1 MKHGVFRFFGLFLAV
16 LLTFPLLAVPA
27 APAAFAAEKAVYLK
41 KGGAGE
47 KNGSSPDNAFS
58 TLTEAYAALG
68 NAGGRIVICGE
79 FTINGHFT
87 EPVHEGVV
95 TVTQNYNDVDYRNIG
110 SVNNGDVGRR
120 WILNGPTVFTDITFT
135 TGAAENVN
143 SYILFV
149 AQNNPITFAEGVSC
163 EGFQNTIISKSVA
176 VLGGRQS
183 GVTPA
188 ADRGNDSHITIKS
201 GTFIVVGLNR
211 QITSTHS
218 GVAHIEIDGGNIA
231 RFYGGNVNNGT
242 GGGLELTVNGGRFT
256 GAVDC
261 ADKISGA
268 VSVTVNGGDF
278 TQCPSITG
286 NANGVLTVA
295 DGVKDA
301 VNAIASGFAEIHT
314 SSGVVHNLVAEEA
327 FGAATFTDSHGNS
340 IPYRYYF
347 PEGYDKNADT
357 LYPVFFYFHGN
368 GSRGSDNKKQLSATT
383 HLIVTKVLNYSEKAI
398 IVAPQCP
405 ASPEEWTDHTCYP
418 GHEDYDPEST
428 PLKTYMTAALEL
440 YNFFLANEKIDPAR
454 IYIAGAS
461 NGAGACWNTIVHSP
475 KTVAAAAIFAG
486 TGQVGGAEKIAE
498 YYLNTPIWTFHGD
511 ADTTLD
517 VNGTRGIVNA
527 VLALGGTKMTYT
539 EMPGYGHNIWVDAAN
554 TAGLL
559 DWMFSQ
565 RRTDSVGVFRLGD
578 EFAETQEDLA
588 SMRVNPDRPIL
599 LSASL
604 SLLDEIGL
612 NYYLYLPETLLAD
625 SGAYLLFDGPNG
637 EKQVPLT
644 DGIVK
649 TDGSRRYSYF
659 LYAKQLQEE
668 VTVRLFTGDG
678 EQADL
683 YLNDAAGT
691 KVGSEGYFYSVA
703 DYLDSIAVSDE
714 SSEMKALAAALE
726 DYGLAVKRL
735 FAAPGET
742 VPSVQTDLSAITA
755 ESTSTYRLISSGT
768 PEDGFTLSGATLL
781 LESTTT
787 LRVYYSSA
795 GPVSVTLN
803 GAPAEPQAKGNA
815 RYINVAGLKPTD
827 FATAHTIRFGDYEIA
842 CSALTYAYSVLS
854 YYPESDTSEQ
864 AATLRDVA
872 RTLVR
877 YHQTAVAYFQTVGN

>member
-1 MKHGVFRFFGLFLAV
+1 MKHSAFHFLGLFLAA
-16 LLTFPLLAVPA
+16 LLTCSLLAVPA
-27 APAAFAAEKAVYLK
+27 APAVSAAEKVVYLK
-41 KGGAGE
+41 KGGAGN

-58 TLTEAYAALG
+58 TLTNAYAALG

-79 FTINGHFT
+79 FTINASFT

-110 SVNNGDVGRR
+110 SVNNGDVGKR

-135 TGAAENVN
+135 ISAAASAN
-143 SYILFV
+143 SYIFFI

-163 EGFQNTIISKSVA
+163 EGFQNTIIARSVA
-176 VLGGRQS
+176 VLGGRQKD
-183 GVTPA
+183 VTPA
-188 ADRGNDSHITIKS
+188 VDRGNDSHITIKS
-201 GTFIVVGLNR
+201 GTFIVVGLDR
-211 QITSTHS
+211 DITGTHD

-231 RFYGGNVNNGT
+231 HLYGGNVGNGT

-256 GAVDC
+256 GSVDC
-261 ADKISGA
+261 SDKISGA

-278 TQCPSITG
+278 SQCPSIIG

-301 VNAIASGFAEIHT
+301 VTAIASGFAETHT

-327 FGAATFTDSHGNS
+327 FGSATFTDSHGSS

-440 YNFFLANEKIDPAR
+440 YNSFLANEKIDPTR

-461 NGAGACWNTIVHSP
+461 NGAGACWNAIAHSP
-475 KTVAAAAIFAG
+475 KTVAAAVIFAG
-486 TGQVGGAEKIAE
+486 TGQTGGAEKIAE

-565 RRTDSVGVFRLGD
+565 RRPDSVGVFRLGD
-578 EFAETQEDLA
+578 EFEKTQEDLE
-588 SMRVNPDRPIL
+588 SMRLGSDRPTL

-604 SLLDEIGL
+604 SLLDAIGL
-612 NYYLYLPETLLAD
+612 NYYLHLPDALLAD
-625 SGAYLLFDGPNG
+625 SGAYLLLDGPNG
-637 EKQVPLT
+637 EKQISLT
-644 DGIVK
+644 EGIVK

-659 LYAKQLQEE
+659 LYAKQLQDE
-668 VTVRLFTGDG
+668 VTVRLFDG
-678 EQADL
+678 EGKQLDL
-683 YLNDAAGT
+683 YLNDATGT
-691 KVGSEGYFYSVA
+691 KVGTKGYSYSVS
-703 DYLDSIAVSDE
+703 DYLDAIADSDE
-714 SSEMKALAAALE
+714 SDEMKALAEALG
-726 DYGLAVKRL
+726 DYGIAAKRL

-742 VPSVQTDLSAITA
+742 VSPVQTDLSAITA
-755 ESTSTYRLISSGT
+755 ESTSTYRLTSSGT
-768 PEDGFTLSGATLL
+768 PEDGFILSGATLL
-781 LESTTT
+781 LESETT

-795 GPVSVTLN
+795 DPISVSVDGTQTE
-803 GAPAEPQAKGNA
+803 AHAKGNVS
-815 RYINVAGLKPTD
+815 YVSVPKLKPTD
-827 FATAHTIRFGDYEIA
+827 FASTHTIRFGDYEIT
-842 CSALTYAYSVLS
+842 CSALTYAYSALS
-854 YYPESDTSEQ
+854 FYPESDTSEQ
-864 AATLRDVA
+864 ASVLRDVA

-877 YHQTAVAYFQTVGN
+877 YYQTAVAYFQTVGN